1 MDSTSTCSNCRFWK
15 PREEP
20 GTGKCKWGP
29 PIYLPTGNGGPS
41 RAAWPTT
48 PGSEFCFRW
57 ESYTPS
63 KLELTND
70 QRQANIEHEKEIKS
84 MKREGVKAAPPKE
97 VLNPEIVSELK
108 PVVESM
114 IRDMESAAKAA
125 VDGDSAPTSE
135 VLNPEFENKD
145 SLPSALIPGPAEKV
159 LNVGLEPVPS
169 PKLFDNQIAQLV
181 RGKRRPG
188 ERIE

>member
-29 PIYLPTGNGGPS
+29 PIYLPTGNGGSS

-48 PGSEFCFRW
+48 PGNEFCFRW

-84 MKREGVKAAPPKE
+84 MKRDGVKSVEPAP
-97 VLNPEIVSELK
+97 VDELK
-108 PVVESM
+108 P
-114 IRDMESAAKAA
+114 
-125 VDGDSAPTSE
+125 APT
-135 VLNPEFENKD
+135 
-145 SLPSALIPGPAEKV
+145 PAPT
-159 LNVGLEPVPS
+159 PVPS
-169 PKLFDNQIAQLV
+169 GVVEPEMPATPNPVVEAQALNTPKLFDNQIAQLV